1 MFYPVRWK
9 CFLCGGARMQTPSTT
24 AHQFTGT
31 FTYGL
36 TYFLHFS
43 RVLAFKTCYILSS
56 LVPAIFPTTCC
67 IYGRKVVLRVESF
80 DKKIQNIMTLLH
92 AIRLIIACITHFTF
106 FLSAHFHPKRCKP
119 LEVDFYAVSTTR
131 GCLKFAVRMP
141 PSSNQQQQQ
150 RQLRN
155 RPQTRKFSKVIPTE
169 KFWPRLT
176 TAE

>member
-1 MFYPVRWK
+1 
-9 CFLCGGARMQTPSTT
+9 MQTPSTT

-36 TYFLHFS
+36 TCLL
-43 RVLAFKTCYILSS
+43 LAFKTCSILSS
-56 LVPAIFPTTCC
+56 LVPAIFHTTCC
-67 IYGRKVVLRVESF
+67 ICGRKVVLRVNSS
-80 DKKIQNIMTLLH
+80 DKKIENILTLLH
-92 AIRLIIACITHFTF
+92 AIRLIACITHFTF

-119 LEVDFYAVSTTR
+119 LGVDFYAVSTTR

-155 RPQTRKFSKVIPTE
+155 RPQTRKFSKVTQTE